1 MATEE
6 PTEQPT
12 PRKRR
17 RAREKGQVPTSVDLS
32 RAVALLLIYL
42 AWRFAGPTMLSRLT
56 GAVED
61 WLRVSEM
68 PPITPESI
76 MAGYAASLPLLL
88 AVLGPVMLAAVIGT
102 AVAAAAQTRGL
113 LTTAAVQPDWSR
125 INPANGLRRI
135 FSVRGSIATIK
146 GIVQVCVVMIIAIW
160 VLRGRADE
168 ILAMG
173 DMEIA
178 PAMATVLAV
187 AAEMLVKCMLTLL
200 VVGAADYAFEW
211 WDNEK
216 ALRMTRQELKREL
229 REEEGDPHIQRR
241 RREIQRGM
249 LAQGISAEMPQADV
263 VVTNPTH
270 YAVALRYEAAR
281 MPAPRVVAR
290 GQRRVARRIIA
301 LARTWGIPVIH
312 NPPVARSLFTNCRL
326 GEMIPE
332 RLYQV
337 VAEIFAAVYRR
348 RRQQAGPGR
357 AAGGSEEGTAGANGA
372 IAIQ

>member
-6 PTEQPT
+6 RTEQPT

-32 RAVALLLIYL
+32 RAVGLLLIYL

-56 GAVED
+56 GALED
-61 WLRVSEM
+61 WLRVKQT
-68 PPITPESI
+68 PPVTPESVI
-76 MAGYAASLPLLL
+76 SGYAATIPLLL
-88 AVLGPVMLAAVIGT
+88 AVLGPVMLAAVVGT
-102 AVAAAAQTRGL
+102 VVAASAQTRGL
-113 LTTAAVQPDWSR
+113 LTAAALQPDLSR
-125 INPANGLRRI
+125 INPANGFKRL
-135 FSVRGSIATIK
+135 FSVRGTIATVK
-146 GIVQVCVVMIIAIW
+146 GIVKVCVVMVIAVW

-168 ILAMG
+168 VLAMG
-173 DMEIA
+173 DMGIV
-178 PAMATVLAV
+178 PALTTTLGI

-216 ALRMTRQELKREL
+216 SLRMTRQELKREL

-241 RREIQRGM
+241 RRQIQRGM
-249 LAQGISAEMPQADV
+249 LAQGISTEMPQADV

-270 YAVALRYEAAR
+270 YAVALRYEAAQ
-281 MPAPRVVAR
+281 MPAPKVVAR
-290 GQRRVARRIIA
+290 GQRRVARRIIE

-312 NPPVARSLFTNCRL
+312 NPPVARSLFADCRL
-326 GEMIPE
+326 GEAIPG

-348 RRQQAGPGR
+348 RRQR
-357 AAGGSEEGTAGANGA
+357 ARSARPHNDSEEGDAGANEKSTLR
-372 IAIQ
+372 